1 MNRDSYISFEKYQAL
16 KNSNELSKLALHKE
30 HIQQSCTRYALV
42 DDLVESFEWQYW
54 VVITFGY
61 NPQKHKVD
69 EVLYNSHHRFDRWL
83 LTNRKLQRMSINE
96 RSRWVCLPE
105 KGKEGHLHYNCF
117 LQLNIMPEVKTYNDE
132 WNAVRN
138 GLKTTFKS
146 LEKAYKGISISFS
159 LHNRRSKKNA
169 LKLAMYST
177 KEMRTEYIKEQSSI
191 ERQIGA
197 DHFAN
202 FIRSWKDWNVQPL
215 NKRTPKKIIP
225 KPKPSGI
232 LEQFMN

>member
-1 MNRDSYISFEKYQAL
+1 
-16 KNSNELSKLALHKE
+16 
-30 HIQQSCTRYALV
+30 
-42 DDLVESFEWQYW
+42 
-54 VVITFGY
+54 
-61 NPQKHKVD
+61 
-69 EVLYNSHHRFDRWL
+69 
-83 LTNRKLQRMSINE
+83 
-96 RSRWVCLPE
+96 
-105 KGKEGHLHYNCF
+105 
-117 LQLNIMPEVKTYNDE
+117 
-132 WNAVRN
+132 
-138 GLKTTFKS
+138 
-146 LEKAYKGISISFS
+146 
-159 LHNRRSKKNA
+159 
-169 LKLAMYST
+169 MYST